1 VRPTLFLRVLLLMC
15 GVATAATGLA
25 LLFQQRALA
34 LDLER
39 LARSRLESAAHA
51 ADRLVEGHLRAV
63 GERYKAIS
71 GTPQFRAQLALHEAQ
86 TLVHYAETLRDQQ
99 SAARVVFLDGQG
111 HEVAAAGDETL
122 DPSGL
127 GERQAALVGQG
138 GHSFAAI
145 AVPLET
151 AGQPLG
157 RLIAFEPIGD
167 ELLGEWS
174 GLVGAQVRLQ
184 APDQNARQGIDTVVR
199 DLGGLQLRV
208 ASSLQAERDA
218 IAGSRRSLLFS
229 GLLALCAAF
238 VASLFLSRGLVRP
251 ILEIKHAAERIGE
264 GDLEV
269 RVRSGRRDEIG
280 QVARAF
286 DLMLENLRDYRRQVD
301 SQQRT
306 LEAKV
311 QQRTTELERASK
323 GAMELAR
330 QAAEANRAKSQFLA
344 NMSHEIRTPMNGVMG
359 MTDLLLDTPLTPR
372 QRKLAE
378 TVHRSAELLL
388 SVINDI
394 LDFSK
399 SEAGRLTLE
408 AIDCDLR
415 EIVEDVTALLAERA
429 HRKGLEL
436 ACRVDDEVPSAVRAD
451 PGRLRQ
457 VLTNLLGNAIKF
469 TERGEVV
476 VEVRA
481 ARSEGELT
489 YIRFEV
495 RDTGIGIAPQAQAQL
510 FESFRQADAST
521 TRRYGGTGLGLA
533 ISKQLVHL
541 MGGAIEV
548 ESAPGS
554 GSRFFFTVPLGRASE
569 AWRKDAEPS
578 TDLQDVRV
586 LIVDDNA
593 TNRDILRHRVLAW
606 RMRAVAAA
614 DGAAALEAM
623 RSAASAGSSFDLA
636 ILDMHM
642 PKMDG
647 LALARAIQA
656 DVALRSTRLLLLTSL
671 DVEGD
676 NDELREAGIA
686 AHLTKPVRQSELYNR
701 IAEVMERP
709 LSPASRHRAVR
720 DQGRA
725 RTPQLSGLVLLVEDN
740 VVNQDVAREMLE
752 SLGCRVHVASDGLEA
767 VDLAF
772 HGEYNAILMDIQMPG
787 IDGYQATRSIRS
799 QEEREKQGTQG
810 GPVRRTPIIALTAN
824 AMQGDRQEC
833 LDAGMDDYLTKPF
846 RREEL
851 LETLRRWLPAAGGPE
866 RTGEKSGE
874 DGVAPDPAAD
884 AATATREPSLLD
896 RRALDAI
903 RELSPER
910 GATILARVIDSYLV
924 TAPDQLEALQRA
936 LAEKDAKALQ
946 TQAHSLKSSSANVGA
961 RELAELAREL
971 EALGR
976 TGQTTD
982 AAGLVERMATEFL
995 RVREALVAE
1004 RERGVA

>member
-1 VRPTLFLRVLLLMC
+1 MC

-51 ADRLVEGHLRAV
+51 ADRLVEGHLRAL

-71 GTPQFRAQLALHEAQ
+71 GTPQFRAHLELHDAPTLAHYAQ
-86 TLVHYAETLRDQQ
+86 TLLDQQ
-99 SAARVVFLDGQG
+99 SAARVAFLDAEN
-111 HEVAAAGDETL
+111 HEVASAGDETL
-122 DPSGL
+122 DAGGL
-127 GERQAALVGQG
+127 GERQAALVGQRG
-138 GHSFAAI
+138 RTFAAI
-145 AVPLET
+145 AIPLET

-157 RLIAFEPIGD
+157 RLIAFEPIGH
-167 ELLGEWS
+167 ELLAEWS
-174 GLVGAQVRLQ
+174 GLVGADVRLET
-184 APDQNARQGIDTVVR
+184 ADAGVRQGIDTVVR
-199 DLGGLQLRV
+199 DLGAVQLRV

-218 IAGSRRSLLFS
+218 IDRSRRSLLYS
-229 GLLALCAAF
+229 GVIALGAAF

-251 ILEIKHAAERIGE
+251 ILEIKHAAERIGD

-408 AIDCDLR
+408 GIDCDLR

-436 ACRVDDEVPSAVRAD
+436 ACRIDDEVPSAVRAD

-481 ARSEGELT
+481 ARVEGDLT
-489 YIRFEV
+489 YIHFEV
-495 RDTGIGIAPQAQAQL
+495 RDTGIGIAPEARAKL

-541 MGGAIEV
+541 MGGAIEL
-548 ESAPGS
+548 ESTPGR
-554 GSRFFFTVPLGRASE
+554 GSRFFFTVPLARASE

-578 TDLQDVRV
+578 TDLQGVRV

-606 RMRAVAAA
+606 RMQVAVAP
-614 DGAAALEAM
+614 DGPAALHVL
-623 RSAASAGSSFDLA
+623 RSAAAEGSRFDLA

-647 LALARAIQA
+647 LALARAIHA
-656 DVALRSTRLLLLTSL
+656 DPALRSTRLLLLTSL

-676 NDELREAGIA
+676 NDELREAGIS

-709 LSPASRHRAVR
+709 LSPAGRHRAMR
-720 DQGRA
+720 DPGRA
-725 RTPQLSGLVLLVEDN
+725 RTRQLSGLVLLAEDN
-740 VVNQDVAREMLE
+740 LVNQDVAREMLE
-752 SLGCRVHVASDGLEA
+752 SLGCQVHVASDGLEA
-767 VDLAF
+767 VDLTF
-772 HGEYNAILMDIQMPG
+772 HGEYDAILMDIQMPG

-799 QEEREKQGTQG
+799 QEEREKQRAPG

-824 AMQGDRQEC
+824 AMQGDRQES

-846 RREEL
+846 RRDEL
-851 LETLRRWLPAAGGPE
+851 LETLRRWLPAADDSE
-866 RTGEKSGE
+866 AAREESGE
-874 DGVAPDPAAD
+874 DGAGPDAAAD
-884 AATATREPSLLD
+884 PVAATREASLLD

-903 RELSPER
+903 RKLSPER

-936 LAEKDAKALQ
+936 LTEKDAKALQ

-971 EALGR
+971 EAVGR
-976 TGQTTD
+976 TEQTSD
-982 AAGLVERMATEFL
+982 AAGLVERMAAEFL
-995 RVREALVAE
+995 RVREALIAE

>member
-1 VRPTLFLRVLLLMC
+1 MC

-25 LLFQQRALA
+25 FLFQQRARALA
-34 LDLER
+34 VER
-39 LARSRLESAAHA
+39 LAQSRLETAAHGA
-51 ADRLVEGHLRAV
+51 EGLVEAHLRAV
-63 GERYKAIS
+63 RERYEAIC
-71 GTPQFRAQLALHEAQ
+71 GTSPLRALLELHDAPALA
-86 TLVHYAETLRDQQ
+86 HYAETIREQQ
-99 SAARVVFLDGQG
+99 RAARVTFLDAQGQ
-111 HEVAAAGDETL
+111 EVASAGEQSL

-127 GERQAALVGQG
+127 GERQAALLGAAGHPFAGVAIPFDTGGQ
-138 GHSFAAI
+138 S
-145 AVPLET
+145 
-151 AGQPLG
+151 LG
-157 RLIAFEPIGD
+157 RLIAFEPIRE
-167 ELLGEWS
+167 ELLAEWS
-174 GLVGAQVRLQ
+174 GLVGAELRLQ
-184 APDQNARQGIDTVVR
+184 APDQNTDQGINTVVR
-199 DLGGLQLRV
+199 DLGALQLRV
-208 ASSLQAERDA
+208 AVSLQAERDA
-218 IAGSRRSLLFS
+218 IARSRSSLLFS
-229 GLLALCAAF
+229 GSLALCAAF
-238 VASLFLSRGLVRP
+238 VTSLFLSRGLVRP
-251 ILEIKHAAERIGE
+251 LLEIKHAAEQIAE

-280 QVARAF
+280 QMARAF

-301 SQQRT
+301 SQHRT

-388 SVINDI
+388 TVINDI

-436 ACRVDDEVPSAVRAD
+436 ACIIDDQVPSAVRAD

-476 VEVRA
+476 LEVRPTRA
-481 ARSEGELT
+481 EGDLT

-495 RDTGIGIAPQAQAQL
+495 RDTGIGIASEAQTQL

-548 ESAPGS
+548 ESTPGQ
-554 GSRFFFTVPLGRASE
+554 GSRFSFTVSLARASE
-569 AWRKDAEPS
+569 AWRKDTPPCV
-578 TDLQDVRV
+578 DLQDVRV
-586 LIVDDNA
+586 LVVDDNA
-593 TNRDILRHRVLAW
+593 TNRDILRHRVLTW
-606 RMRAVAAA
+606 RMRVVAVADGPAA
-614 DGAAALEAM
+614 LQALRAAAEEG
-623 RSAASAGSSFDLA
+623 SAFDLV

-656 DVALRSTRLLLLTSL
+656 DPALRSTRRLLLTSL

-676 NDELREAGIA
+676 NDELREAGISA
-686 AHLTKPVRQSELYNR
+686 YLTKPVRQSELYNR

-709 LSPASRHRAVR
+709 LSTTARHRAAR

-725 RTPQLSGLVLLVEDN
+725 RTPQLAGLVLLAEDN

-772 HGEYNAILMDIQMPG
+772 HGEYDAILMDIQMPG
-787 IDGYQATRSIRS
+787 MDGYQATRSIRS
-799 QEEREKQGTQG
+799 QEQREKQQG
-810 GPVRRTPIIALTAN
+810 GAVRRTPVIALTAN

-833 LDAGMDDYLTKPF
+833 LDAGMDDYLIKPF
-846 RREEL
+846 RRDEL
-851 LETLRRWLPAAGGPE
+851 LELLRRWLPAAGDPE
-866 RTGEKSGE
+866 QEGGKSERVGS
-874 DGVAPDPAAD
+874 APDPATD
-884 AATATREPSLLD
+884 SAAVTASILD
-896 RRALDAI
+896 RRALEAI
-903 RELSPER
+903 RELSPGR

-936 LAEKDAKALQ
+936 LVEKDAKALQ

-961 RELAELAREL
+961 RELAELAREV

-976 TGQTTD
+976 TGQTTE
-982 AAGLVERMATEFL
+982 AAGLVERLGAEFL
-995 RVREALVAE
+995 RVRDALVAE
-1004 RERGVA
+1004 RERGIT

>member
-1 VRPTLFLRVLLLMC
+1 MC

-34 LDLER
+34 LALEP
-39 LARSRLESAAHA
+39 LARSRLESAARA
-51 ADRLVEGHLRAV
+51 ADRLVGAHLR
-63 GERYKAIS
+63 GLGDRYKALS
-71 GTPQFRAQLALHEAQ
+71 VSPQFQAMLLLEDVPSLAR
-86 TLVHYAETLRDQQ
+86 YAETLRDQEG
-99 SAARVVFLDGQG
+99 AARVVFLDNEGQ
-111 HEVAAAGDETL
+111 EVASAGDPTL
-122 DPSGL
+122 DPRGL
-127 GERQAALVGQG
+127 SEGQPAVVGHG
-138 GHSFAAI
+138 GRSFAAI
-145 AVPLET
+145 ALALR
-151 AGQPLG
+151 AGGRPEG
-157 RLIAFEPIGD
+157 RLIVWKPIGD
-167 ELLGEWS
+167 ELLAEWS
-174 GLVGAQVRLQ
+174 KLVGADLRLQ
-184 APDQNARQGIDTVVR
+184 APAQNARQGIDTVVR

-208 ASSLQAERDA
+208 VSSLQVERDA
-218 IAGSRRSLLFS
+218 IARSRSSLLLS
-229 GLLALCAAF
+229 GLLALGAAF
-238 VASLFLSRGLVRP
+238 VTSLFLSRGLVRP
-251 ILEIKHAAERIGE
+251 ILEIKHAAEKIGE

-306 LEAKV
+306 LEGKV
-311 QQRTTELERASK
+311 QQRTIELERASK

-408 AIDCDLR
+408 GIDCDLR

-436 ACRVDDEVPSAVRAD
+436 ACLVDDQVPAAVRAD

-481 ARSEGELT
+481 VRTDADLT
-489 YIRFEV
+489 YLRFEV
-495 RDTGIGIAPQAQAQL
+495 RDTGIGIAPEAQAKL

-541 MGGAIEV
+541 MGGVIEV
-548 ESAPGS
+548 ESAPGK
-554 GSRFFFTVPLGRASE
+554 GSRFSFTVPLARASE
-569 AWRKDAEPS
+569 AWRKDALPAA
-578 TDLQDVRV
+578 DLQDIRV

-593 TNRDILRHRVLAW
+593 TNRDILRHRVLTW
-606 RMRAVAAA
+606 RMRAQAVA
-614 DGAAALEAM
+614 DGPAALEAL
-623 RSAASAGSSFDLA
+623 RSAAAEGTGFDLV
-636 ILDMHM
+636 ILDMNM

-656 DVALRSTRLLLLTSL
+656 DPALRSTRRLLLTSL

-676 NDELREAGIA
+676 NDELREAGISA
-686 AHLTKPVRQSELYNR
+686 YLTKPVRQSELYNR

-709 LSPASRHRAVR
+709 LSSAGRRTSK
-720 DQGRA
+720 DQGR
-725 RTPQLSGLVLLVEDN
+725 TLPTQLSGLVLLAEDN

-772 HGEYNAILMDIQMPG
+772 HGEYDAILMDIQMPG
-787 IDGYQATRSIRS
+787 MDGYQATQSIRS
-799 QEEREKQGTQG
+799 QEAREKQRTQG
-810 GPVRRTPIIALTAN
+810 GPVRRTPVIALTAN

-846 RREEL
+846 RRDEL
-851 LETLRRWLPAAGGPE
+851 LEILRRWLPVSGDAEVASAEPE
-866 RTGEKSGE
+866 KERQ
-874 DGVAPDPAAD
+874 APDPAAD
-884 AATATREPSLLD
+884 AAAAAREPSLLD
-896 RRALDAI
+896 RRALEAI
-903 RELSPER
+903 RELSPDR

-936 LAEKDAKALQ
+936 LAAADTKTLQ

-976 TGQTTD
+976 TGQTAD
-982 AAGLVERMATEFL
+982 AAGLVERMAKEFL

-1004 RERGVA
+1004 RERGLA

>member
-1 VRPTLFLRVLLLMC
+1 MRPTLFLRVLLLMC
-15 GVATAATGLA
+15 AVATASTGLA
-25 LLFQQRALA
+25 LLFQQRALTF
-34 LDLER
+34 DLES
-39 LARSRLESAAHA
+39 LARARLEAAARA
-51 ADRLVEGHLRAV
+51 ADRLVEGHLRAL
-63 GERYKAIS
+63 GERYSAIS
-71 GTPQFRAQLALHEAQ
+71 TGAQFPAHLALRDSTALAHDVQ
-86 TLVHYAETLRDQQ
+86 TLLTQQ
-99 SAARVVFLDGQG
+99 GAARVVFFDAQDQEVASAGDRTLDG
-111 HEVAAAGDETL
+111 
-122 DPSGL
+122 SGL
-127 GERQAALVGQG
+127 APRGATLVEQG
-138 GHSFAAI
+138 GRTFAAI
-145 AVPLET
+145 ALPLGSP
-151 AGQPLG
+151 GQPLG

-167 ELLGEWS
+167 RLLAEWS

-184 APDQNARQGIDTVVR
+184 APDQNPGQGIDTVVR
-199 DLGGLQLRV
+199 DFGVLQLRV
-208 ASSLQAERDA
+208 ASSLQAEREA
-218 IAGSRRSLLFS
+218 IARSRWSLLFS
-229 GLLALCAAF
+229 GVVALCTAL
-238 VASLFLSRGLVRP
+238 VASLFLSRGLVHP

-301 SQQRT
+301 TQQRT

-311 QQRTTELERASK
+311 QQRTTELERASR

-330 QAAEANRAKSQFLA
+330 QAAEANRSKSQFLA

-378 TVHRSAELLL
+378 TVHRSADLLL
-388 SVINDI
+388 AVINDI

-436 ACRVDDEVPSAVRAD
+436 ACRIEDEVPSAVRAD

-476 VEVRA
+476 VEVRLVRA
-481 ARSEGELT
+481 EADRSF
-489 YIRFEV
+489 IRFEV
-495 RDTGIGIAPQAQAQL
+495 RDTGIGIAPEAQAQL

-548 ESAPGS
+548 ESEPGK
-554 GSRFFFTVPLGRASE
+554 GSRFFFTVPLGQASE
-569 AWRKDAEPS
+569 AWRKDAEPAA
-578 TDLQDVRV
+578 DLQGVRV

-606 RMRAVAAA
+606 RMRVAVAADGPSA
-614 DGAAALEAM
+614 LEALRGAAAE
-623 RSAASAGSSFDLA
+623 GSSFDLV

-647 LALARAIQA
+647 LALAREIQG
-656 DVALRSTRLLLLTSL
+656 DPTLHSTRLLLLTSL

-676 NDELREAGIA
+676 NDELRQAGIT

-709 LSPASRHRAVR
+709 LAPGRGRRVVR

-725 RTPQLSGLVLLVEDN
+725 RTPQLSGLVLLAEDN
-740 VVNQDVAREMLE
+740 LVNQDVAREMLE

-767 VDLAF
+767 MDLAF
-772 HGEYNAILMDIQMPG
+772 HGEYDAILMDIQMPG
-787 IDGYQATRSIRS
+787 MDGYQATRSIRS
-799 QEEREKQGTQG
+799 QEEREKQRTPG
-810 GPVRRTPIIALTAN
+810 GPVRRTPVIALTAN

-846 RREEL
+846 RRDEL
-851 LETLRRWLPAAGGPE
+851 LEVLRRWLPGAQAAESPGGASSEGAGAPE
-866 RTGEKSGE
+866 P
-874 DGVAPDPAAD
+874 VAES
-884 AATATREPSLLD
+884 AATPEPSLLD

-903 RELSPER
+903 RELSRER

-924 TAPDQLEALQRA
+924 TAPDQLDALHRA
-936 LAEKDAKALQ
+936 VAEKDAKALQ

-961 RELAELAREL
+961 RELAELAREV
-971 EALGR
+971 ESLGR
-976 TGQTTD
+976 SGQTTD
-982 AAGLVERMATEFL
+982 ASGLVERMAGEFL

-1004 RERGVA
+1004 RERGMA

>member
-1 VRPTLFLRVLLLMC
+1 MRPTLFLRVLLLMC

-51 ADRLVEGHLRAV
+51 ADRLVEGHLRAL

-71 GTPQFRAQLALHEAQ
+71 GTPQFRAHLELHDAPTLAHYAQ
-86 TLVHYAETLRDQQ
+86 TLLDQQ
-99 SAARVVFLDGQG
+99 SAARVAFLDAEN
-111 HEVAAAGDETL
+111 HEVASAGDETL
-122 DPSGL
+122 DAGGL
-127 GERQAALVGQG
+127 GERQAALVGQRG
-138 GHSFAAI
+138 RTFAAI
-145 AVPLET
+145 AIPLET

-157 RLIAFEPIGD
+157 RLIAFEPIGH
-167 ELLGEWS
+167 ELLAEWS
-174 GLVGAQVRLQ
+174 GLVGADVRLET
-184 APDQNARQGIDTVVR
+184 ADAGVRQGIDTVVR
-199 DLGGLQLRV
+199 DLGAVQLRV

-218 IAGSRRSLLFS
+218 IDRSRRSLLYS
-229 GLLALCAAF
+229 GVIALGAAF

-251 ILEIKHAAERIGE
+251 ILEIKHAAERIGD

-408 AIDCDLR
+408 GIDCDLR

-436 ACRVDDEVPSAVRAD
+436 ACRIDDEVPSAVRAD

-481 ARSEGELT
+481 ARVEGDLT
-489 YIRFEV
+489 YIHFEV
-495 RDTGIGIAPQAQAQL
+495 RDTGIGIAPEAQAKL

-541 MGGAIEV
+541 MGGAIEL
-548 ESAPGS
+548 ESTPGR
-554 GSRFFFTVPLGRASE
+554 GSRFFFTVPLARASE

-578 TDLQDVRV
+578 TDLQGVRV

-606 RMRAVAAA
+606 RMQVAVAP
-614 DGAAALEAM
+614 DGPAALHVL
-623 RSAASAGSSFDLA
+623 RSAAAEGSRFDLA

-647 LALARAIQA
+647 LALARAIHA
-656 DVALRSTRLLLLTSL
+656 DPALRSTRLLLLTSL

-676 NDELREAGIA
+676 NDELREAGIS

-709 LSPASRHRAVR
+709 LSPAGRHRAMR
-720 DQGRA
+720 DPGRA
-725 RTPQLSGLVLLVEDN
+725 RTRQLSGLVLLAEDN
-740 VVNQDVAREMLE
+740 LVNQDVAREMLE
-752 SLGCRVHVASDGLEA
+752 SLGCQVHVASDGLEA
-767 VDLAF
+767 VDLTF
-772 HGEYNAILMDIQMPG
+772 HGEYDAILMDIQMPG

-799 QEEREKQGTQG
+799 QEEREKQRAPG

-824 AMQGDRQEC
+824 AMQGDRQES

-846 RREEL
+846 RRDEL
-851 LETLRRWLPAAGGPE
+851 LETLRRWLPAADDSE
-866 RTGEKSGE
+866 AAREESGE
-874 DGVAPDPAAD
+874 DGAGPDAAAD
-884 AATATREPSLLD
+884 PVAATREASLLD

-903 RELSPER
+903 RKLSPER

-936 LAEKDAKALQ
+936 LTEKDAKALQ

-971 EALGR
+971 EAVGR
-976 TGQTTD
+976 TEQTSD
-982 AAGLVERMATEFL
+982 AAGLVERMAAEFL
-995 RVREALVAE
+995 RVREALIAE

>member
-1 VRPTLFLRVLLLMC
+1 MC

-39 LARSRLESAAHA
+39 LARSRLEASAHA
-51 ADRLVEGHLRAV
+51 ADRLVEAHLRAL

-71 GTPQFRAQLALHEAQ
+71 GTPQLRALLELHDAPTLA
-86 TLVHYAETLRDQQ
+86 HYAETLREQQ
-99 SAARVVFLDGQG
+99 RAARVAFLDAQG
-111 HEVAAAGDETL
+111 EEVASAGEESL

-127 GERQAALVGQG
+127 GAQQAALLGQG
-138 GHSFAAI
+138 GHPFAAI
-145 AVPLET
+145 AIPLET
-151 AGQPLG
+151 GGQPLG
-157 RLIAFEPIGD
+157 RLIAFEPISK
-167 ELLGEWS
+167 ELLAEWS
-174 GLVGAQVRLQ
+174 GLVGADVRLQ
-184 APDQNARQGIDTVVR
+184 APDQSADQGINTVVR
-199 DLGGLQLRV
+199 DLGTLQLRV
-208 ASSLQAERDA
+208 AASLQAERDA
-218 IAGSRRSLLFS
+218 IARSRSSLLLS

-251 ILEIKHAAERIGE
+251 ILEIKHAAEQIGE

-311 QQRTTELERASK
+311 QQRTIELERASK

-388 SVINDI
+388 TVINDI

-436 ACRVDDEVPSAVRAD
+436 ACIVDDQVPSAVRAD

-476 VEVRA
+476 VEVRST
-481 ARSEGELT
+481 RTEGDIT
-489 YIRFEV
+489 YTRFEV
-495 RDTGIGIAPQAQAQL
+495 RDTGIGIAPEAQAQL

-541 MGGAIEV
+541 LGGAIEV
-548 ESAPGS
+548 ESATGR
-554 GSRFFFTVPLGRASE
+554 GSRFSFTVPLARASE
-569 AWRKDAEPS
+569 AWRKDDAPS
-578 TDLQDVRV
+578 ADLQDVRV

-593 TNRDILRHRVLAW
+593 TNRDILRHRVLTW
-606 RMRAVAAA
+606 RMRVVAVA
-614 DGAAALEAM
+614 DGAAALQAM
-623 RSAASAGSSFDLA
+623 RSAAQEGAGFDLV

-647 LALARAIQA
+647 LAVARAIQA
-656 DVALRSTRLLLLTSL
+656 DPALRSTRRLLLTSL

-676 NDELREAGIA
+676 NDELREAGISA
-686 AHLTKPVRQSELYNR
+686 YLTKPVRQSELYNR

-709 LSPASRHRAVR
+709 LSASARHRAAR

-725 RTPQLSGLVLLVEDN
+725 RTPQLSGLILLAEDN

-772 HGEYNAILMDIQMPG
+772 HGEYDAILMDIQMPG
-787 IDGYQATRSIRS
+787 MDGYQATRSIRS
-799 QEEREKQGTQG
+799 QEQREKQEKRG
-810 GPVRRTPIIALTAN
+810 GPVRRTPVIALTAN

-846 RREEL
+846 RRDEL
-851 LETLRRWLPAAGGPE
+851 LELLRRWLPAAGDPAT
-866 RTGEKSGE
+866 TGGTSDHAGTDREP
-874 DGVAPDPAAD
+874 APDSVALAPA
-884 AATATREPSLLD
+884 LLD

-910 GATILARVIDSYLV
+910 GATILARVIDSYLLS
-924 TAPDQLEALQRA
+924 APDQLEALRRA
-936 LAEKDAKALQ
+936 LVDKDAKTLQ

-961 RELAELAREL
+961 RELSALAREV

-976 TGQTTD
+976 AGQTTE
-982 AAGLVERMATEFL
+982 AAGLVERIAAEFL
-995 RVREALVAE
+995 RVRDALVAE
-1004 RERGVA
+1004 RERGIT

>member
-1 VRPTLFLRVLLLMC
+1 MRPTLFLRVLFLMC
-15 GVATAATGLA
+15 AVATATTGLA

-39 LARSRLESAAHA
+39 LARTRLESAAHA
-51 ADRLVEGHLRAV
+51 ADRLVEGHLRALS
-63 GERYKAIS
+63 ERYRAIS
-71 GTPQFRAQLALHEAQ
+71 GTPEFRANLELRDRPTLEHYAQ
-86 TLVHYAETLRDQQ
+86 TLVEQQ
-99 SAARVVFLDGQG
+99 KAARVVFLDAQDQ
-111 HEVAAAGDETL
+111 EVASAGDERL
-122 DPSGL
+122 ESGALGSRPS
-127 GERQAALVGQG
+127 ALVGRDSQT
-138 GHSFAAI
+138 FAAI
-145 AVPLET
+145 AIALET

-157 RLIAFEPIGD
+157 RLVAFEPIGD
-167 ELLGEWS
+167 ELLAEWS
-174 GLVGAQVRLQ
+174 GLVGADVRLQ
-184 APDQNARQGIDTVVR
+184 TPDQNARPQGIDTVVR
-199 DLGGLQLRV
+199 DLGPLQLRV
-208 ASSLQAERDA
+208 ASSLRAERDA
-218 IAGSRRSLLFS
+218 IARSRRSLLFS
-229 GLLALCAAF
+229 GVVALCAAF

-311 QQRTTELERASK
+311 AQRTIELERASK

-330 QAAEANRAKSQFLA
+330 QAAEANRSKSQFLA

-436 ACRVDDEVPSAVRAD
+436 VCRVDDEVPSAVRAD

-481 ARSEGELT
+481 TRAEGDLT
-489 YIRFEV
+489 YVRFEV
-495 RDTGIGIAPQAQAQL
+495 RDTGIGIAPEAQAQL

-548 ESAPGS
+548 ESAPGK
-554 GSRFFFTVPLGRASE
+554 GSRFFFTVPLARASE
-569 AWRKDAEPS
+569 AWRTAAEPS
-578 TDLQDVRV
+578 TDLHDIRV

-593 TNRDILRHRVLAW
+593 TNRDILRQRVLAW
-606 RMRAVAAA
+606 RMRAAVAP
-614 DGAAALEAM
+614 DGPAALEAL
-623 RSAASAGSSFDLA
+623 RSAAAEGARFDLA
-636 ILDMHM
+636 VLDMHM

-647 LALARAIQA
+647 LSLARAIQA
-656 DVALRSTRLLLLTSL
+656 EPSLRATRLLLLTSL

-676 NDELREAGIA
+676 NEDLREAGIA

-709 LSPASRHRAVR
+709 LSPASRHRPAC
-720 DQGRA
+720 DPLRA
-725 RTPQLSGLVLLVEDN
+725 GTPQLSGLVLLVEDN

-772 HGEYNAILMDIQMPG
+772 HGEYDAILMDIQMPG
-787 IDGYQATRSIRS
+787 MDGYQATQSIRS
-799 QEEREKQGTQG
+799 QEEREKQRLQG
-810 GPVRRTPIIALTAN
+810 GSVRRTPIIALTAN
-824 AMQGDRQEC
+824 AMQGDKQEC
-833 LDAGMDDYLTKPF
+833 LNAGMDDYLTKPF

-851 LETLRRWLPAAGGPE
+851 LETLRRWLPEARGEGPAAAPSAG
-866 RTGEKSGE
+866 SGS
-874 DGVAPDPAAD
+874 VPDPASD
-884 AATATREPSLLD
+884 SAAAREASLLD

-936 LAEKDAKALQ
+936 LADNDARALQ
-946 TQAHSLKSSSANVGA
+946 SQAHSLKSSSANVGA
-961 RELAELAREL
+961 RELAELAREV
-971 EALGR
+971 EAFGR
-976 TGQTTD
+976 AGQTTD
-982 AAGLVERMATEFL
+982 AAGLVERMAREFL

-1004 RERGVA
+1004 RERGLA

>member
-1 VRPTLFLRVLLLMC
+1 MC

-25 LLFQQRALA
+25 LLFQQHALA

-39 LARSRLESAAHA
+39 LARSRLESAARG
-51 ADRLVEGHLRAV
+51 ADRLVEDHLRTLS
-63 GERYKAIS
+63 ERYKAFAD
-71 GTPQFRAQLALHEAQ
+71 TAEFRAHLALHDASILSHDAQ
-86 TLVHYAETLRDQQ
+86 TFLEQG
-99 SAARVVFLDGQG
+99 AARVVFLDAQDR
-111 HEVAAAGDETL
+111 EIASAGDETL
-122 DPSGL
+122 ATSGL
-127 GERQAALVGQG
+127 GERQAALVSHG
-138 GHSFAAI
+138 GRPFAAI
-145 AVPLET
+145 AVPLESE
-151 AGQPLG
+151 GQTTG
-157 RLIAFEPIGD
+157 RLLAFEPIP
-167 ELLGEWS
+167 EPLLREWS
-174 GLVGAQVRLQ
+174 GLVGADVRLET
-184 APDQNARQGIDTVVR
+184 PDQNARQGIDTVVR

-208 ASSLQAERDA
+208 ASSLQAEAEA
-218 IAGSRRSLLFS
+218 IARSRRSLLFS
-229 GLLALCAAF
+229 EVVALCAAF
-238 VASLFLSRGLVRP
+238 VASSFLSRGLVRP
-251 ILEIKHAAERIGE
+251 ILEIKHAAERIAD

-269 RVRSGRRDEIG
+269 RVRSGRHDEIG

-286 DLMLENLRDYRRQVD
+286 DLMLENLRDHRRQVD
-301 SQQRT
+301 SQQKT

-399 SEAGRLTLE
+399 SEAGRLSLE

-436 ACRVDDEVPSAVRAD
+436 ACRVDDEVPPAVRAD

-476 VEVRA
+476 VEVRIA
-481 ARSEGELT
+481 GSEGDLT
-489 YIRFEV
+489 QIRFEV
-495 RDTGIGIAPQAQAQL
+495 RDTGIGIAPEAQAKL

-521 TRRYGGTGLGLA
+521 TRRYGGTGLGLV

-541 MGGAIEV
+541 MGGTIEL
-548 ESAPGS
+548 ESAPGK

-569 AWRKDAEPS
+569 AWRKDAEPL
-578 TDLQDVRV
+578 TDLQDIRV
-586 LIVDDNA
+586 LIVDDNT
-593 TNRDILRHRVLAW
+593 TNRDILRHRVLTW
-606 RMRAVAAA
+606 RMRAEAAA
-614 DGAAALEAM
+614 DGPSALQALQSAAAEG
-623 RSAASAGSSFDLA
+623 AAFDLA

-647 LALARAIQA
+647 LSLARAIQA
-656 DVALRSTRLLLLTSL
+656 DPALRSTRLLLLTSL

-676 NDELREAGIA
+676 NDELRAAGIS

-709 LSPASRHRAVR
+709 LSPASRHRATNV
-720 DQGRA
+720 QSRA
-725 RTPQLSGLVLLVEDN
+725 RSPQLSGLVLLVEDN

-752 SLGCRVHVASDGLEA
+752 SLGLRVHVASDGLEA

-772 HGEYNAILMDIQMPG
+772 HGEYQAILMDIQMPG

-799 QEEREKQGTQG
+799 QEEREKQRTPGRS
-810 GPVRRTPIIALTAN
+810 VRRTPIIALTAN
-824 AMQGDRQEC
+824 AMQGDRQES

-846 RREEL
+846 RREDL
-851 LETLRRWLPAAGGPE
+851 LETLRRWLPVA
-866 RTGEKSGE
+866 TGEPEQGKEPGE
-874 DGVAPDPAAD
+874 DEAGEEAGADSSAAP
-884 AATATREPSLLD
+884 REPSLLD

-903 RELSPER
+903 RKLSPER
-910 GATILARVIDSYLV
+910 GATILARVIDSYLM
-924 TAPDQLEALQRA
+924 TAPDQLEGLGRA
-936 LAEKDAKALQ
+936 VAERDAKALQ

-976 TGQTTD
+976 SGE
-982 AAGLVERMATEFL
+982 ASNAEGLVERMGKEFL
-995 RVREALVAE
+995 RVREALIAE
-1004 RERGVA
+1004 RDRGVA

>member
-1 VRPTLFLRVLLLMC
+1 MC

-34 LDLER
+34 SDLER
-39 LARSRLESAAHA
+39 LARSRLEAAAHG
-51 ADRLVEGHLRAV
+51 ADRLVEAHLRAL
-63 GERYKAIS
+63 GERYRVTS
-71 GTPQFRAQLALHEAQ
+71 GTPQLRALLEPRDAP
-86 TLVHYAETLRDQQ
+86 TLTHYAETLRDQQ
-99 SAARVVFLDGQG
+99 HAARVVLLDAQGQ
-111 HEVAAAGDETL
+111 ELASAGDASL
-122 DPSGL
+122 DPSVL
-127 GERQAALVGQG
+127 GERQAALLGQG
-138 GHSFAAI
+138 GHPFAVIAI
-145 AVPLET
+145 PLE
-151 AGQPLG
+151 AGGQPLG
-157 RLIAFEPIGD
+157 RLVAFEPIGN

-174 GLVGAQVRLQ
+174 GLVGADVQLQ
-184 APDQNARQGIDTVVR
+184 APDQHADQGIHSVVR
-199 DLGGLQLRV
+199 DLGSLQLRV
-208 ASSLQAERDA
+208 AASLQAERNA
-218 IAGSRRSLLFS
+218 IARSRSSLLFS
-229 GLLALCAAF
+229 GSLALCAAF

-251 ILEIKHAAERIGE
+251 ILEIKRAAEQIGE

-286 DLMLENLRDYRRQVD
+286 DLMLENLRDHRRQVD

-306 LEAKV
+306 LEGKV
-311 QQRTTELERASK
+311 QQRTIELERASK

-388 SVINDI
+388 TVINDI

-436 ACRVDDEVPSAVRAD
+436 ACIIDDQVPSAVRAD

-476 VEVRA
+476 VEVRSN
-481 ARSEGELT
+481 RTEGELT

-495 RDTGIGIAPQAQAQL
+495 RDTGIGIAPEAQAQL

-548 ESAPGS
+548 ESTPGR
-554 GSRFFFTVPLGRASE
+554 GSRFSFTVPLARASE
-569 AWRKDAEPS
+569 AWRKDDVPS
-578 TDLQDVRV
+578 ADLQDVRV

-593 TNRDILRHRVLAW
+593 TNRDILRHRVLTW
-606 RMRAVAAA
+606 RMRVVAVA
-614 DGAAALEAM
+614 DGAAALQAM
-623 RSAASAGSSFDLA
+623 RSAATEGAGFDLV

-647 LALARAIQA
+647 LAVARAIQA
-656 DVALRSTRLLLLTSL
+656 DPALQSTRRLLLTSL

-676 NDELREAGIA
+676 NDELREAGISA
-686 AHLTKPVRQSELYNR
+686 YLTKPVRQSELYNR

-709 LSPASRHRAVR
+709 LSATARQRAAR

-725 RTPQLSGLVLLVEDN
+725 RTPQLSGLILLAEDN

-772 HGEYNAILMDIQMPG
+772 HGEYDAIFMDIQMPG
-787 IDGYQATRSIRS
+787 MDGYQATRSIRS
-799 QEEREKQGTQG
+799 QEQREKQEKRG
-810 GPVRRTPIIALTAN
+810 GPVRRTPVIALTAN

-846 RREEL
+846 RRDEL
-851 LETLRRWLPAAGGPE
+851 LELLRRWLPAGGTPGLE
-866 RTGEKSGE
+866 GS
-874 DGVAPDPAAD
+874 APDPAAD
-884 AATATREPSLLD
+884 SAAVAPSLLD
-896 RRALDAI
+896 RRALDTI
-903 RELSPER
+903 RELSPDR

-924 TAPDQLEALQRA
+924 SAPDQLEALRRA
-936 LAEKDAKALQ
+936 LVEKDAKTLQ

-961 RELAELAREL
+961 RDLSELAREV
-971 EALGR
+971 EAFGR
-976 TGQTTD
+976 AGQTTE
-982 AAGLVERMATEFL
+982 AAGLVERMAAAFL
-995 RVREALVAE
+995 RVRDALVAE
-1004 RERGVA
+1004 RERGVT

>member
-15 GVATAATGLA
+15 GLATVSTGLA
-25 LLFQQRALA
+25 LLFQQRALTFH
-34 LDLER
+34 LES
-39 LARSRLESAAHA
+39 LARARLEFAARA
-51 ADRLVEGHLRAV
+51 ADRLVEGHLRALS
-63 GERYKAIS
+63 ERYTAIS
-71 GTPQFRAQLALHEAQ
+71 TSAQFPAHLALRDGATLAHDAQ
-86 TLVHYAETLRDQQ
+86 TLLAQQ
-99 SAARVVFLDGQG
+99 GAARVVFLDPLGQ
-111 HEVAAAGDETL
+111 EVASAGDGTL
-122 DPSGL
+122 DRSGL
-127 GERQAALVGQG
+127 ALRGAALVGQG
-138 GHSFAAI
+138 GHTFAAV
-145 AVPLET
+145 AVPLES
-151 AGQPLG
+151 AGQSLG
-157 RLIAFEPIGD
+157 RLVAFEPIGD
-167 ELLGEWS
+167 RLLAEWS

-184 APDQNARQGIDTVVR
+184 APDQNPGQGIDTVVR
-199 DLGGLQLRV
+199 EFGALQLHV
-208 ASSLQAERDA
+208 AASLQAEREA
-218 IAGSRRSLLFS
+218 IARSRWSLLFS
-229 GLLALCAAF
+229 GVVALCTAF
-238 VASLFLSRGLVRP
+238 VASLFLSRGLVHP

-301 SQQRT
+301 TQQRT

-330 QAAEANRAKSQFLA
+330 QAAEANRSKSQFLA

-378 TVHRSAELLL
+378 TVHRSADLLL

-436 ACRVDDEVPSAVRAD
+436 ACRIEDEVPSAVRAD

-476 VEVRA
+476 VEVRFVRTEA
-481 ARSEGELT
+481 DRT
-489 YIRFEV
+489 FIRFEV
-495 RDTGIGIAPQAQAQL
+495 RDTGIGIAPGAQAQL

-548 ESAPGS
+548 ESEPGK
-554 GSRFFFTVPLGRASE
+554 GSRFFFTVPLGQASE
-569 AWRKDAEPS
+569 AWRKDAEPA
-578 TDLQDVRV
+578 TDLQGVRV

-606 RMRAVAAA
+606 RMRVAVAADGPSA
-614 DGAAALEAM
+614 LEALRGAAAE
-623 RSAASAGSSFDLA
+623 GSSFDLA

-642 PKMDG
+642 PRMDG
-647 LALARAIQA
+647 LALAREVQG
-656 DVALRSTRLLLLTSL
+656 DPALRATRLLLLTSL

-676 NDELREAGIA
+676 NDELRQAGIT

-709 LSPASRHRAVR
+709 LSTTRGRRVVR

-725 RTPQLSGLVLLVEDN
+725 RTAQLSGLVLLAEDN
-740 VVNQDVAREMLE
+740 LVNQDVAREMLE

-772 HGEYNAILMDIQMPG
+772 HGEYDAILMDIQMPG

-799 QEEREKQGTQG
+799 QEERERQRTPD
-810 GPVRRTPIIALTAN
+810 GPVRRTPVIALTAN

-833 LDAGMDDYLTKPF
+833 LDSGMDDYLTKPF
-846 RREEL
+846 RRDEL
-851 LETLRRWLPAAGGPE
+851 LEVLRRWLPASAAPEEPGEAAGEGAQTP
-866 RTGEKSGE
+866 G
-874 DGVAPDPAAD
+874 PAAEA
-884 AATATREPSLLD
+884 AATPEPSLLD

-903 RELSPER
+903 RELSSER

-924 TAPDQLEALQRA
+924 TAPDQLDALQRA
-936 LAEKDAKALQ
+936 VTEKDAKALQ

-961 RELAELAREL
+961 RELAELAREV
-971 EALGR
+971 ESLGR
-976 TGQTTD
+976 SGQTTE

-1004 RERGVA
+1004 RERGMA